1 MSQTAVVPVQATK
14 RPSWAHVASKN
25 TENAVFS
32 GRYIYTPFFLAFE
45 YPTPEERGMSGLRSQ
60 HSVAVCTLD
69 ARVSASS
76 RNEAGSKV
84 VKQSRKEKEA
94 ELAEVIAELSLQVE
108 IKGSCRKPTWRDQ
121 PVVLLAMLPVHT
133 AT

>member
-1 MSQTAVVPVQATK
+1 M
-14 RPSWAHVASKN
+14 RAS
-25 TENAVFS
+25 
-32 GRYIYTPFFLAFE
+32 RRL
-45 YPTPEERGMSGLRSQ
+45 
-60 HSVAVCTLD
+60 VC
-69 ARVSASS
+69 RVLYNILST
-76 RNEAGSKV
+76 GSK

-94 ELAEVIAELSLQVE
+94 ELAEVIAELALQVE

>member
-1 MSQTAVVPVQATK
+1 MSLRVLYHDVSIVLPTS
-14 RPSWAHVASKN
+14 RRLLEDLS
-25 TENAVFS
+25 VFV
-32 GRYIYTPFFLAFE
+32 RF
-45 YPTPEERGMSGLRSQ
+45 
-60 HSVAVCTLD
+60 
-69 ARVSASS
+69 SS
-76 RNEAGSKV
+76 AGSK

-94 ELAEVIAELSLQVE
+94 ELAEVIAELALQVE